1 MHKTITRRS
10 ALLALLSAAGTG
22 CGVETA
28 PDIAFTLLDGTPG
41 SFAAL
46 RSKVVLVN
54 FWATSCTTCVK
65 EMPQMVAAHRQF
77 APRGFELLAV
87 SMSYDAPANVA
98 HFAQT
103 RQLPFKVVIDNTG
116 AIARAFGDVKLTPTS
131 LLLDKRGAIVM
142 RHLGE
147 PDFAALHTKIDAL
160 LRAA

>member
-1 MHKTITRRS
+1 MQKNFSRRS
-10 ALLALLSAAGTG
+10 ALLALLSGVGSG

-28 PDIAFTLLDGTPG
+28 PDIAFTLLDGAPG
-41 SFAAL
+41 SMAAL
-46 RSKVVLVN
+46 RGKVVLVN
-54 FWATSCTTCVK
+54 FWATSCTSCVR
-65 EMPQMVAAHRQF
+65 EMPQMAATHRQF

-98 HFAQT
+98 HFAQS

-131 LLLDKRGAIVM
+131 LLLDKRGLIVM

-147 PDFAALHTKIDAL
+147 PDFTVLHARIDTL
-160 LRAA
+160 LRAT